1 MNPMKFI
8 LYNFMM
14 IVMMMMM
21 MMMMMNIHLTLFEV
35 TFVQSI
41 VTSLGKFECR
51 RDTRKLMRSC
61 FNFARPVF
69 NSHGQTVFVLYK
81 LSFQILFKTKHAFV
95 KGSSKALKMTF
106 FHDPLAYRWH
116 QLEFCGLRG
125 PRKFTDYPFLL

>member
-1 MNPMKFI
+1 MNPMKFN

-14 IVMMMMM
+14 IVMM

-51 RDTRKLMRSC
+51 RHTRKLMRSC

-106 FHDPLAYRWH
+106 FHDPLAYR
-116 QLEFCGLRG
+116 
-125 PRKFTDYPFLL
+125 

>member
-1 MNPMKFI
+1 MNPMKFN

-14 IVMMMMM
+14 IVM

-51 RDTRKLMRSC
+51 RHTRKLMQSC

-81 LSFQILFKTKHAFV
+81 LFFQILFKTKHAFV

-106 FHDPLAYRWH
+106 FHDPLAYR
-116 QLEFCGLRG
+116 
-125 PRKFTDYPFLL
+125 

>member
-1 MNPMKFI
+1 MNPMKFN
-8 LYNFMM
+8 LYNF
-14 IVMMMMM
+14 VMMVM

-35 TFVQSI
+35 TFFQSI

-106 FHDPLAYRWH
+106 FHDPLAYR
-116 QLEFCGLRG
+116 
-125 PRKFTDYPFLL
+125 